1 MSVRYRLSE
10 LTTVNLTLTALLE
23 TGMWEAKGKGA
34 QLGVNADT
42 LRRCVRL
49 Q

>member
-1 MSVRYRLSE
+1 MVRK

-34 QLGVNADT
+34 QLRECRHAK
-42 LRRCVRL
+42 RL

>member
-1 MSVRYRLSE
+1 MSVRFRLSE
-10 LTTVNLTLTALLE
+10 LTTANLTLTALLE
-23 TGMWEAKGKGA
+23 TAMWEAKGKGE
-34 QLGVNADT
+34 QLGVNAGT

>member
-1 MSVRYRLSE
+1 MSVRFQLSE
-10 LTTVNLTLTALLE
+10 LTTANLTLTALLE
-23 TGMWEAKGKGA
+23 TAKWEAKGTGE

-42 LRRCVRL
+42 LRRWVRL